1 MFRPCID
8 LHENQVKQIV
18 GGSFTDDGNLL
29 QTNFTSDRSS
39 AWYAE
44 LYRKDDLRGGHV
56 IQLGSGNETAAREA
70 LAAFPGGLQLGGGV
84 NLDNAPAWLDAG
96 ASHVI
101 VTSWVFRDGILDE
114 ERLNKL
120 VKAIGQERLVLDL
133 SCRQRDG
140 EYWIVTDRWQK
151 FTETNITDKTLDHL
165 SSHCAEFLVHAVDVE
180 GKQAGIDLEL
190 VEKLADGSPIPC
202 TYAGG
207 ARSLTDL
214 ESVHQRGNGRIH
226 LTIGSALDIF
236 GGTLKYEDCVAFNRQ
251 HAR

>member
-8 LHENQVKQIV
+8 LHEGQVKQII
-18 GGSFTDDGNLL
+18 GGSLTDSGETL
-29 QTNFTSDRSS
+29 QTNFIADQPAS
-39 AWYAE
+39 WYSK
-44 LYRKDDLRGGHV
+44 LYRSDNLYGAHV
-56 IQLGSGNETAAREA
+56 IQLGPGNETAAREA

-84 NLDNAPAWLDAG
+84 SLANAHAWLDAG

-151 FTETNITDKTLDHL
+151 FTETNITNKTLNHL
-165 SSHCAEFLVHAVDVE
+165 SKHCAEFLVHAVDVE
-180 GKQAGIDLEL
+180 GKQAGIDLDL
-190 VEKLADGSPIPC
+190 VEKLAAGSTIPC

-207 ARSLTDL
+207 AKSLADL
-214 ESVHQRGNGRIH
+214 ESVYQRGNGRIH